1 MESGHSTSPS
11 TTYAHV
17 AKKGRMELGDVI
29 DLSVDVIDLSVDHNN
44 VIDLSSDLAQDSPHS
59 TGSLASPLHPFH
71 HLLGK
76 YITAPHKFF
85 YKVNVIGNGKPC
97 PISVPE
103 IFGKVV
109 ELPAEENEEC
119 FRIEWLGLYRD
130 GPYSD
135 IPKVLQPYLCPL
147 FQAKKYGAY
156 IEDLVEFTEL
166 LHQDKQMAC
175 VRVMFRL
182 RPTSPSTD
190 SAGDSV
196 SNSKYD

>member
-1 MESGHSTSPS
+1 METSRTTSPS
-11 TTYAHV
+11 PTYTRV
-17 AKKGRMELGDVI
+17 AKKGRIELGDVI
-29 DLSVDVIDLSVDHNN
+29 DLSDDHSG
-44 VIDLSSDLAQDSPHS
+44 DETEDCPPS
-59 TGSLASPLHPFH
+59 TGSRLRHPLHPFH

-97 PISVPE
+97 PVSVPE
-103 IFGKVV
+103 MFGKVV
-109 ELPAEENEEC
+109 ELPVEENEEC
-119 FRIEWLGLYRD
+119 FRIEWLGLRRG

-156 IEDLVEFTEL
+156 IQDLVEYTEL

-175 VRVMFRL
+175 VRIMFRL

-190 SAGDSV
+190 SGDSV
-196 SNSKYD
+196 VSNAKYD